1 MTEAPAATSHAAPEV
16 PVAPDSLA
24 GDVAAEALATEPSE
38 IAAEVA
44 NDAASDAS
52 VDPLVAVGVEAEGNA
67 TAEASS
73 DADASPTTAMSDAAA
88 TPKKSAKAIF
98 FADGSSAGSAI
109 ELDVPLAPRRRTGA
123 GLSGIQI
130 EDDLDRHEKLKMMR
144 DGELGS
150 IHSWELVTA
159 VDGPGTRLTVFFNG
173 CPLRCLYCHN
183 PDTFEMRDGEPVTAE
198 ELLKKIRRYVPVFKA
213 TKGGI
218 TLSGGEVLMQ
228 PAFAAKILRGAKE
241 MGVHTAIDTSGYLGK
256 SLTDDMLKD
265 VDLVLL
271 DVKSGKP
278 EVYKQLAGRELA
290 PTLEFGR
297 RLAQAGL
304 PGGVDTE
311 TPPVIWLRF
320 VVVPGYTDA
329 VDNVEPIAD
338 YVAELEK
345 IRPGVIERVEILPFH
360 QMGRDKWKEIG
371 IPYALDDVNPPSK
384 ELVERVREQFRSK
397 GLTTY

>member
-1 MTEAPAATSHAAPEV
+1 MTDVTQAAPASAEQA
-16 PVAPDSLA
+16 VAD
-24 GDVAAEALATEPSE
+24 AAEAQVNADFS
-38 IAAEVA
+38 
-44 NDAASDAS
+44 
-52 VDPLVAVGVEAEGNA
+52 GVE
-67 TAEASS
+67 TAVA
-73 DADASPTTAMSDAAA
+73 APTAR
-88 TPKKSAKAIF
+88 KKAKF
-98 FADGSSAGSAI
+98 FADGITGSAI
-109 ELDVPLAPRRRTGA
+109 ELDVPVAPRRRTGA

-130 EDDLDRHEKLKMMR
+130 EDNLDRHAKLTMMR
-144 DGELGS
+144 NGELGS
-150 IHSWELVTA
+150 IHSWELVTS

-183 PDTFEMRDGEPVTAE
+183 PDTFEMRDGEPVTSD
-198 ELLKKIRRYVPVFKA
+198 ELLKKIRRYVPVFRA

-241 MGVHTAIDTSGYLGK
+241 MGVHTAIDTSGYLGR

-278 EVYKQLAGRELA
+278 EVYKKVTGRELE

-297 RLAQAGL
+297 RIAQAGL
-304 PGGVDTE
+304 PGGVDME
-311 TPPVIWLRF
+311 TPPTIWLRF
-320 VVVPGYTDA
+320 VVVPGYTDD
-329 VDNVEPIAD
+329 VDNVEPIAE
-338 YVAELEK
+338 YAAELNR

-371 IPYALDDVNPPSK
+371 LPYALDDVSPPTK
-384 ELVERVREQFRSK
+384 EVVERVREQFRKK

>member
-1 MTEAPAATSHAAPEV
+1 MTETTPAAVNDVVPGTPEI
-16 PVAPDSLA
+16 PGES
-24 GDVAAEALATEPSE
+24 
-38 IAAEVA
+38 EVA
-44 NDAASDAS
+44 NSSAA
-52 VDPLVAVGVEAEGNA
+52 PQKG
-67 TAEASS
+67 
-73 DADASPTTAMSDAAA
+73 
-88 TPKKSAKAIF
+88 AKAIYF
-98 FADGSSAGSAI
+98 GDGTGGGSAM
-109 ELDVPLAPRRRTGA
+109 ELDVPTAPRRRTGA
-123 GLSGIQI
+123 GLSGVQI

-144 DGELGS
+144 EGELGS

-183 PDTFEMRDGEPVTAE
+183 PDTFEMRDGEPVTAT

-228 PAFAAKILRGAKE
+228 PAFAAKVLAGAKE

-256 SLTDDMLKD
+256 SLTDEMLKN

-278 EVYKQLAGRELA
+278 ETYHQLTGRELE

-297 RLAQAGL
+297 RIAQAGL
-304 PGGVDTE
+304 PGGVDTDS
-311 TPPVIWLRF
+311 PPVIWIRF

-338 YVAELEK
+338 YVAELNS

-371 IPYALDDVNPPSK
+371 LPYALDDVSPPSK
-384 ELVERVREQFRSK
+384 ELVERVREQFRAK

>member
-1 MTEAPAATSHAAPEV
+1 MTDADVITAEVEADAAT
-16 PVAPDSLA
+16 
-24 GDVAAEALATEPSE
+24 
-38 IAAEVA
+38 
-44 NDAASDAS
+44 DAS
-52 VDPLVAVGVEAEGNA
+52 LDPMVEAGVEAARAGA
-67 TAEASS
+67 
-73 DADASPTTAMSDAAA
+73 
-88 TPKKSAKAIF
+88 PKANAKAIF
-98 FADGSSAGSAI
+98 FGDGTAAGGSAI
-109 ELDVPLAPRRRTGA
+109 ELDVPTAPRRRTGA
-123 GLSGIQI
+123 GLSGVQI
-130 EDDLDRHEKLKMMR
+130 EDNLERHDKLKMMR
-144 DGELGS
+144 EGELGS

-183 PDTFEMRDGEPVTAE
+183 PDTFEMRDGEPVTAT

-228 PAFAAKILRGAKE
+228 PAFAAKILHGAKE

-256 SLTDDMLKD
+256 SLTDDMMKD

-271 DVKSGKP
+271 DVKSGHP
-278 EVYKQLAGRELA
+278 ETYKQVTGRELE

-304 PGGVDTE
+304 TDGVDPE

-329 VDNVEPIAD
+329 EDNVEIIAN
-338 YVAELEK
+338 YAAELQS

-360 QMGRDKWKEIG
+360 QMGRDKWREIG
-371 IPYALDDVNPPSK
+371 IPYALDDVSPPSK
-384 ELVERVREQFRSK
+384 ETVERVREQFRSK

>member
-1 MTEAPAATSHAAPEV
+1 MTEAAQPEAETAVAEAMATMPAFIEAEAAT
-16 PVAPDSLA
+16 
-24 GDVAAEALATEPSE
+24 
-38 IAAEVA
+38 
-44 NDAASDAS
+44 DAATDAS
-52 VDPLVAVGVEAEGNA
+52 QDPLVEAGLSEAATEVADA
-67 TAEASS
+67 TASLVPSVEEPSS
-73 DADASPTTAMSDAAA
+73 DGVSK
-88 TPKKSAKAIF
+88 PKASAKAIF
-98 FADGSSAGSAI
+98 FGDGSTGTAI
-109 ELDVPLAPRRRTGA
+109 ELDVPTAPRRRTGA
-123 GLSGIQI
+123 GLSGVQI
-130 EDDLDRHEKLKMMR
+130 EDNLERHDKLKMMR
-144 DGELGS
+144 EGELGS

-183 PDTFEMRDGEPVTAE
+183 PDTFEMRDGEPVTAT

-228 PAFAAKILRGAKE
+228 PAFAAKVLHGAKE

-256 SLTDDMLKD
+256 SLTDDMMKD

-271 DVKSGKP
+271 DVKSGQP
-278 EVYKQLAGRELA
+278 ETYKEVTGRELE

-297 RLAQAGL
+297 RLAQGS
-304 PGGVDTE
+304 PT
-311 TPPVIWLRF
+311 IWLRF

-329 VDNVEPIAD
+329 EDNVEIIAN
-338 YVAELEK
+338 YAAELQS

-371 IPYALDDVNPPSK
+371 IPYALDGVSPPSK
-384 ELVERVREQFRSK
+384 ETVERVREQFRAK
-397 GLTTY
+397 GLTVY